1 MSCVLCT
8 VCLMPFAVLRCVHL
22 CCVTC
27 TLCVVGCG
35 LWAVGCGLWAVGCG
49 LCCVLCPLSC
59 ELCTELCV
67 LHFSPIENRQPT
79 QRQPTQPKPPPRAAE
94 QAQPQGAQGLQGGA
108 GYNQAGMPEWAK
120 DKVNTTFG
128 TNVEDWPTGSK
139 LISACDIIPLL
150 NELVSEHG
158 EVPDGSPSWVK
169 RPSAYVN
176 NQRFK
181 RKKQKPDQVDSRQA
195 VCVAMDVVLITESTI
210 NPSLQCLHRELV
222 QDLNAT
228 DLEDALDLGPA
239 SIPLDIDY
247 LVQEDTLQA

>member
-1 MSCVLCT
+1 VLDAVCGVAVCAFVLCD
-8 VCLMPFAVLRCVHL
+8 VYSL
-22 CCVTC
+22 C
-27 TLCVVGCG
+27 CG

-49 LCCVLCPLSC
+49 LWAVGC

-169 RPSAYVN
+169 RLSAYVN
-176 NQRFK
+176 NQRSK
-181 RKKQKPDQVDSRQA
+181 RKKQKLDQVDSRQA
-195 VCVAMDVVLITESTI
+195 VCVAMDVVLMNQSVPTMFTPRTRPRFE
-210 NPSLQCLHRELV
+210 R
-222 QDLNAT
+222 D
-228 DLEDALDLGPA
+228 
-239 SIPLDIDY
+239 
-247 LVQEDTLQA
+247 